1 MTNQDLHCRNFT
13 TKRSEPVYSNNGKL
27 MIDVGELGL
36 NTTDTITHDKL
47 DLINLDTSNINSKLE
62 NFISQTL
69 TTKLDNTLILNTAP
83 GVASYADSIPAPVKD
98 SFKRDGWF
106 YTNTLAGN
114 KFNYYYYANTGYTE
128 TLGNIKGQF
137 SIFQNDSLTTDN
149 VNVILTIY
157 GIDGFTTGPKRVY
170 YSNQRILPGVKY
182 LVYWGVEPNIYP
194 ELPRIEYNLVDET
207 NWDNSSNVLTMS
219 VGSDTGSAVGIV
231 QNLMTNI
238 GYIDVNNQPVTTTL
252 ISSLDSVNSETQMVE
267 LLNVSNSE
275 LVSVK
280 NNTSDIAINTLG
292 ISNDTQ
298 SINGKITSGDNNTLS
313 SAQQVLLYGKTS
325 GGGGGN
331 NLHSV
336 LVTGSGHLVCDVDNF
351 PNGQETMALSIPVVI
366 ASDQNDI
373 NVKQNSVVN
382 LGSYNNINNNSN
394 ISPGELSTLTSNI
407 SNMRECTIVYT
418 DISPDNFDSLGV
430 EVSGDG
436 VNFHEVR
443 TIFPFVQ
450 PGESSRSG
458 FVSFNVSG
466 FVLVRI
472 RNKSAV
478 YVNSN
483 VNCSVYGS
491 P

>member
-1 MTNQDLHCRNFT
+1 MTNQDLHCRNLT

-36 NTTDTITHDKL
+36 NTTDILTHDKL
-47 DLINLDTSNINSKLE
+47 DLINNDTSNINSKLQSL
-62 NFISQTL
+62 ISQT
-69 TTKLDNTLILNTAP
+69 TKFDNSLILDSAP
-83 GVASYADSIPAPVKD
+83 GIASYADSVPPPVKD
-98 SFKRDGWF
+98 ANNRDGW
-106 YTNTLAGN
+106 YYRNTLAGN
-114 KFNYYYYANTGYTE
+114 KFNYYYFSNTGYTE
-128 TLGNIKGQF
+128 TLGNIKGQYAV
-137 SIFQNDSLTTDN
+137 FQNDSLTTDN
-149 VNVILTIY
+149 VNVILALY

-182 LVYWGVEPNIYP
+182 LAYWGVEPNIYT
-194 ELPRIEYNLVDET
+194 ELPRIEYSLVDET
-207 NWDNSSNVLTMS
+207 NWDENINVLTMS
-219 VGSDTGSAVGIV
+219 VGSDSGSAVGTV

-252 ISSLDSVNSETQMVE
+252 ISSLNAVNSDTQIVE
-267 LLNVSNSE
+267 LLEGVNSNLS
-275 LVSVK
+275 SVK
-280 NNTSDIAINTLG
+280 NITSDIAINTLG
-292 ISNDTQ
+292 ISNDTT

-331 NLHSV
+331 LLYSV

-351 PNGQETMALSIPVVI
+351 PNGQETMANSIPVVI
-366 ASDQNDI
+366 ASNQGDI

-382 LGSYNNINNNSN
+382 LGSFNNINNNSN
-394 ISPGELSTLTSNI
+394 ISPGQLSTLTADI
-407 SNMRECTIVYT
+407 SNMRECTIIYT
-418 DISPDNFDSLGV
+418 DISPENFDSLGV